1 MVLYF
6 LKHELFISARTSL
19 AASFVKNQRPRVI
32 LHSCLEMNHPWNMLL
47 PKATSH
53 SFFAAWQLQSRAKVG
68 KKSFKHVHVLMISKY
83 VKGTHLDKMCLWPMK
98 RLAKGQKTTRKN
110 FCYPKTMIKPEPFL
124 TRYPRN
130 EMGAHPFTLQTLR
143 HGINGVLHWQCLAQ
157 LRTLQN

>member
-1 MVLYF
+1 
-6 LKHELFISARTSL
+6 
-19 AASFVKNQRPRVI
+19 
-32 LHSCLEMNHPWNMLL
+32 
-47 PKATSH
+47 
-53 SFFAAWQLQSRAKVG
+53 
-68 KKSFKHVHVLMISKY
+68 
-83 VKGTHLDKMCLWPMK
+83 MK